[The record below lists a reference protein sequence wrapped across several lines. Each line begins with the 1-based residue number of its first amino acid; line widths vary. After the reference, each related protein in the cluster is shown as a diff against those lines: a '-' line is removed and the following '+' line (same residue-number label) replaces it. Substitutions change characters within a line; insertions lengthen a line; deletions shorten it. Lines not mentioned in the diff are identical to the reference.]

1 MLRVT
6 IIGFTALLLAAC
18 QPTAEAPASPD
29 PIAPP
34 PAEQAALDATWVA
47 LEEKYLGM
55 ETEPTDPLDRLEWRE
70 VHCNFMGG
78 ELGGDPE
85 QDRAVNAW
93 IDEHC
98 VRQIEDARALRSVMA
113 TDTAAVSRIDAYL
126 GRHGE

>member
-1 MLRVT
+1 MFRMT
-6 IIGFTALLLAAC
+6 AIGLAALLLAAC
-18 QPTAEAPASPD
+18 QPAAEGPASPD
-29 PIAPP
+29 PVAPTA
-34 PAEQAALDATWVA
+34 AEQAALDATWAA

-55 ETEPTDPLDRLEWRE
+55 ETEPTDPLDSLEWRE

-85 QDRAVNAW
+85 QDRAINAW

-113 TDTAAVSRIDAYL
+113 TDTTAVARIDAYL
-126 GRHGE
+126 ERHGE